1 MGSDVRELQEV
12 MMDVSYVEWIYV
24 IILRVGM
31 GIWVYGVAAIR
42 LFFWTWDAKQFTLRL
57 TNSGIG
63 YHLIRRV
70 TII

>member
-42 LFFWTWDAKQFTLRL
+42 LFFGRGMPSNLHYALR
-57 TNSGIG
+57 TVG
-63 YHLIRRV
+63 
-70 TII
+70 